1 MNIIPEHDRPIKQRN
16 VGGGHRYQVEGV
28 MCLTCARCIQG
39 KSCMGLPS
47 VTSFTGKYA
56 DKDMYGIG
64 YRAAF
69 NTIFGRYTSM
79 SKTALESNG
88 ALADYLSVDSI
99 SDTTD
104 LLWLRQQAEK
114 VKSSSQKGLETGT
127 EVHRILDEWLTAKK
141 NGEEPFLQ
149 ADPSHIT
156 QAKKIIDW
164 LDMHECEI
172 QDVEVNVY
180 HPELL
185 YAGQVDCIARRGNS
199 LLLLDWK
206 SGRGIYNSYA
216 GQIGGY
222 IMCYE
227 AMTGERIN
235 EGWILRSD
243 VDGNFEAKQVEDLQI
258 AKAFFVNMQATK
270 QTFDALTLED

>member
-1 MNIIPEHDRPIKQRN
+1 
-16 VGGGHRYQVEGV
+16 
-28 MCLTCARCIQG
+28 
-39 KSCMGLPS
+39 MGLPS

-69 NTIFGRYTSM
+69 NTIFGRYTNSDR
-79 SKTALESNG
+79 TALDGTGVLWEAAS
-88 ALADYLSVDSI
+88 
-99 SDTTD
+99 TT
-104 LLWLRQQAEK
+104 LQLRKKAEA

-227 AMTGERIN
+227 AMTGERID